1 MVGVVSVP
9 RFRYTQDVKTAK
21 PWYTGRMAESIAS
34 ILDDLRHSE
43 TTSLEPGLL
52 SVFRIVTGMQLILM
66 LLGFIGMILG
76 RDSLPIPVLGT
87 GLVWLSIL
95 LLYLN
100 WPGLQD
106 RMGRWFLP
114 LALIVSGFMPVVDR
128 LVYLQSIA
136 DNGNI
141 LLSFDRVEDS
151 AWRLLF
157 FVLFPLVLIAWQYG
171 MAHALL
177 YSIGITALS
186 VAMNAW
192 VIGWASP
199 TAVGAVPLAVGG
211 SITLALVGYVVAR
224 LVTAQREQRVK
235 LAEANEKLANYAAT
249 VDQLAT
255 SRERNR
261 LAREL
266 HDTLSH
272 TLSSLAVQ
280 LEAVDSVWTEAPDQA
295 HSLLIKS
302 IANTRGGLVESRRA
316 LHALRASPLEDLG
329 LGLALRNLAESA
341 AKRAGLALTA
351 DLPKQIEGLSPEA
364 EQCIFRV
371 AQEALENVVRH
382 AHAQEIRVAL
392 CQQTA
397 GQWQLVVEDSGRG
410 FDASKV
416 MEEGYYGLKGMRER
430 AAMLDGRL
438 EIDSQPASGT
448 RIRLIL

>member
-1 MVGVVSVP
+1 
-9 RFRYTQDVKTAK
+9 
-21 PWYTGRMAESIAS
+21 MAESIAS

-87 GLVWLSIL
+87 GFVWLSIL

-114 LALIVSGFMPVVDR
+114 LALIVSGFMPAVDR

-192 VIGWASP
+192 VIGWATP

-224 LVTAQREQRVK
+224 LVTAQREQRG
-235 LAEANEKLANYAAT
+235 ET
-249 VDQLAT
+249 
-255 SRERNR
+255 
-261 LAREL
+261 
-266 HDTLSH
+266 
-272 TLSSLAVQ
+272 
-280 LEAVDSVWTEAPDQA
+280 
-295 HSLLIKS
+295 
-302 IANTRGGLVESRRA
+302 
-316 LHALRASPLEDLG
+316 
-329 LGLALRNLAESA
+329 
-341 AKRAGLALTA
+341 
-351 DLPKQIEGLSPEA
+351 
-364 EQCIFRV
+364 
-371 AQEALENVVRH
+371 
-382 AHAQEIRVAL
+382 
-392 CQQTA
+392 
-397 GQWQLVVEDSGRG
+397 GRG
-410 FDASKV
+410 
-416 MEEGYYGLKGMRER
+416 
-430 AAMLDGRL
+430 
-438 EIDSQPASGT
+438 Q
-448 RIRLIL
+448 